1 MQLIIAASGNFL
13 LMQVNPVPGRHPL
26 TSFSLRNVILTKA
39 DLHSARYV
47 ASVGIATTQ
56 SRKLEAN
63 MMRFRSVL
71 INTLGAGA
79 ISTTMAIASVLAE
92 DEEKFR
98 RMCGEYRQMV
108 DVDNSEFSALD
119 SDGDYRQIRTG
130 RLLCVTT

>member
-1 MQLIIAASGNFL
+1 
-13 LMQVNPVPGRHPL
+13 
-26 TSFSLRNVILTKA
+26 
-39 DLHSARYV
+39 
-47 ASVGIATTQ
+47 
-56 SRKLEAN
+56 
-63 MMRFRSVL
+63 MRFRSVL